1 MSFEERRI
9 LREELIRDLY
19 NHYFENAG
27 RELMLTFNFDDK
39 EDKEKHLAYQY
50 WEGKGLINYRLIS
63 KDGIHA
69 VKINSYGIDYV
80 EK

>member
-9 LREELIRDLY
+9 LREKLIRDLY
-19 NHYFENAG
+19 NYHFENAG
-27 RELMLTFNFDDK
+27 RELTLTFNLDIK
-39 EDKEKHLAYQY
+39 EDKEQHLAYQY
-50 WEGKGLINYRLIS
+50 WEGKGLINYDLIS
-63 KDGIHA
+63 KGDLYA